1 MQVQLIRHA
10 TLRVSIGG
18 LTLLVDP
25 MLSEKDAMDP
35 IQNASN
41 SLRIPMVEL
50 PFSPA
55 EILKDVDAVLVTH
68 THRDHWDTAATEFVP
83 KNLPI
88 FCQPEDET
96 KFKEWGYSDVRPIS
110 TATTFKDLDI
120 QRTAGQHGTGEIGRK
135 MAPVSGFVL
144 RTDADSSLYIAGDTI
159 YCPEVESALA
169 LYNPGT
175 AVLNAGAAQFTTGDP
190 ITMTAL
196 DVAKVCRTAPD
207 TNVIAVHMEVI
218 NHCLLKRDDL
228 RREMKNYRFDQRVAI
243 PGDGEILDYTQGQR
257 TVA

>member
-25 MLSEKDAMDP
+25 MLSEKDSMDP

-68 THRDHWDTAATEFVP
+68 THRDHWDAAATEFVP
-83 KNLPI
+83 KTLPI

-110 TATTFKDLDI
+110 TGASFKDLDI

-144 RTDADSSLYIAGDTI
+144 RTEQDSSLYIAGDTI
-159 YCPEVESALA
+159 YCPE
-169 LYNPGT
+169 
-175 AVLNAGAAQFTTGDP
+175 
-190 ITMTAL
+190 
-196 DVAKVCRTAPD
+196 
-207 TNVIAVHMEVI
+207 
-218 NHCLLKRDDL
+218 
-228 RREMKNYRFDQRVAI
+228 
-243 PGDGEILDYTQGQR
+243 
-257 TVA
+257 